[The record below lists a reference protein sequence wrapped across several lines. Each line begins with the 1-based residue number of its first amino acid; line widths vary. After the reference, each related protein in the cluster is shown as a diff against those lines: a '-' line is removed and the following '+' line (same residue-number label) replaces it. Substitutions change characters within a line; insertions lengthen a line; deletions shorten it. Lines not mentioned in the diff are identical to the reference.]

1 MKKPTLALLTCL
13 IIFSPS
19 IAFGKDI
26 SGSVWRFNYDNDSAE
41 QIILFEKDKTFTYQL
56 VVSNSGNQGKVF
68 SDERNT
74 WTVNGNLVVLSYN
87 FGYAILSL
95 TINGSGDRMTGIF
108 KNKKGTVCQVK
119 GQLEEEV
126 IFENGIFHNRDDDNN
141 NEDDIPF

>member
-1 MKKPTLALLTCL
+1 MAHGKHLP
-13 IIFSPS
+13 SS

-26 SGSVWRFNYDNDSAE
+26 GGSVWRFNEDNGDVNL
-41 QIILFEKDKTFTYQL
+41 ILFRKGKTITYKN
-56 VVSNSGNQGKVF
+56 VVSKSGNQGKIF
-68 SDERNT
+68 SNVENT
-74 WTVNGNLVVLSYN
+74 WTIKGNLVSVSIN
-87 FGYAILSL
+87 DGYATMSL

-108 KNKKGTVCQVK
+108 KNKVGDVRQVK